1 MGLIHVNVV
10 PSINDMDLKNK
21 ENFSLTLQ
29 CNYGYFTEF
38 EVSYV
43 KKYMYNASLFYINF
57 GLKEREKIRILYC
70 DDKWTQRL
78 YFWSQSCAF
87 GTCL

>member
-29 CNYGYFTEF
+29 CNFGYFTEF

-43 KKYMYNASLFYINF
+43 NKYMYNASLFLHQFRPKRKRKN
-57 GLKEREKIRILYC
+57 
-70 DDKWTQRL
+70 
-78 YFWSQSCAF
+78 
-87 GTCL
+87 